1 MSGKHTQNRRNFVSL
16 LGATAALTTLPV
28 AAIGAKREPRIG
40 VLIYGAPRPP
50 ESLTLASELRK
61 LGYIA
66 GRNISYEVR
75 ATDDVGQLA
84 DLAHAL
90 VTTKPDV
97 LVCAGAT
104 SASALASATKQIPI
118 IVTVTVDPKS
128 SGLTTSFARPSRNIT
143 GFTSSSP
150 KLAYKRLELLV
161 ELIPG
166 LRKVVYLSVPAGS
179 IVAIFEKFVQD
190 AAKALGV
197 DVNSIP
203 MATARDVEHAFDI
216 VDREHAQAVMVEV
229 NPNNVRL
236 SAQIIDECLVRE
248 LPSIHPWFFEVRG
261 GALMSY
267 GPAAL
272 ENHAG
277 AAAYV
282 DRILKGA
289 KVADLPIQEP
299 TAIKLAINMRT
310 ARSIKINIPNS
321 IILRSDEVIE

>member
-1 MSGKHTQNRRNFVSL
+1 MTSQRTQSRRHFVSVF
-16 LGATAALTTLPV
+16 GAAAAFTTLPF
-28 AAIGAKREPRIG
+28 AAAGAKREPRIG
-40 VLIYGAPRPP
+40 VLIYGAPTRP
-50 ESLTLASELRK
+50 ENLALASELRK
-61 LGYIA
+61 FGYVA
-66 GRNISYEVR
+66 GRNITYEVR
-75 ATDDVGQLA
+75 ATNDVGQLPVSA
-84 DLAHAL
+84 YEL
-90 VTTKPDV
+90 VRTKPDV

-118 IVTVTVDPKS
+118 VVTVTVDPIS

-150 KLAYKRLELLV
+150 KLAAKRLELLA

-179 IVAIFEKFVQD
+179 IVAIFEKHVRS

-197 DVNSIP
+197 DVISVP
-203 MATARDVEHAFDI
+203 MATAKDVEHAFDI
-216 VDREHAQAVMVEV
+216 VDREHSQAIMVEV

-236 SAQIIDECLVRE
+236 SAQIIDECLVRD
-248 LPSIHPWFFEVRG
+248 LPSIHPWFFEVRE

-277 AAAYV
+277 AASYV

-310 ARSIKINIPNS
+310 ARSIKIKIPNS
-321 IILRSDEVIE
+321 IFVRADEVIE